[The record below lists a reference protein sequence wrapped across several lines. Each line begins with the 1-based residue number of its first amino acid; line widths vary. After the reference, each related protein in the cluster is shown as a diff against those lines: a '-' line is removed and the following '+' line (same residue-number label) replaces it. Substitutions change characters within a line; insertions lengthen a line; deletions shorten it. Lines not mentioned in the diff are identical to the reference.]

1 MGKTNLIDLI
11 CPTDQI
17 TDCYEENASCD
28 KCEKKLQALVDE
40 HDAEVIDKFVE
51 SLPASQRRTLKRIVQ
66 QRRDIQEEIDKA
78 IDEAG
83 RED

>member
-1 MGKTNLIDLI
+1 MGKTNLIDFI
-11 CPTDQI
+11 CPADQI
-17 TDCYEENASCD
+17 NDCYEEKASCD